1 MWLYRLLHK
10 EVRETSRR
18 GFWGCP
24 PNSNPPYIPL
34 AKGWSLCALY
44 RPMYE
49 NIVVTLD
56 GSDLAEVALPYARAL
71 RGKLHSKL
79 TLLHV
84 CDSPEIDCRQSYL
97 DLLAE
102 KLKNTG
108 ECHGI
113 TNAVVEAVILEGNPA
128 EAIIDYIEDNAIDLT
143 IMATHGRSGI
153 SRWAM
158 GSVADKVLRGITRPV
173 ALIRARGSHAQV
185 CLDGLFRR
193 ILVPLDGSEIGEAA
207 LPYVRELAVKLKAKV
222 ILFQSIPKDAPG
234 EINWIELRELAQNS
248 AKACLHRVEHRL
260 AREGIEVKSVV
271 SFGSPAGEI
280 IDESKATGSD
290 LIAMST
296 HGRSGI
302 DRWVLG
308 SVAEKVLRA
317 GDIPVLLVRAPGAFV
332 E

>member
-1 MWLYRLLHK
+1 
-10 EVRETSRR
+10 
-18 GFWGCP
+18 
-24 PNSNPPYIPL
+24 
-34 AKGWSLCALY
+34 
-44 RPMYE
+44 MYE

-56 GSDLAEVALPYARAL
+56 GSDLAEVALPYAREL
-71 RGKLHSKL
+71 KEKLHSKL

-84 CDSPEIDCRQSYL
+84 CDSSEIDSRQSYL

-102 KLKNTG
+102 KVKNAG

-113 TNAVVEAVILEGNPA
+113 VEAVILDGNPA
-128 EAIIDYIEDNAIDLT
+128 EAIIDYVEDNAIDLT

-173 ALIRARGSHAQV
+173 ALIRAKGSHAQV

-234 EINWIELRELAQNS
+234 EINWIELRDLAQNS
-248 AKACLHRVEHRL
+248 ARACLHRVEHRL

-271 SFGSPAGEI
+271 RFGSPAGEI
-280 IDESKATGSD
+280 IDESTATGAD

-317 GDIPVLLVRAPGAFV
+317 GDIPVLLVRAPGACV